1 MKSETLTDVE
11 LAEALKLAADR
22 ARMAAADEL
31 RKVTDTIA
39 GLGLE
44 ASARLAKL
52 AGDRA
57 LAALRRKI
65 SRLEDAAF
73 HYQTCS
79 VCRRE
84 GDDACNSGRW
94 FAGYLRGDHDEDGA
108 PTTPAAGQGPIMGK
122 VRNVTIHPD
131 GRLTADL
138 EMTDAG
144 GKFLE
149 KIRNADPALGSD
161 PKGGS

>member
-22 ARMAAADEL
+22 ARMAAAEEL

-57 LAALRRKI
+57 LAALRVRI

-73 HYQTCS
+73 HFQTCS
-79 VCRRE
+79 VCKRQGE
-84 GDDACNSGRW
+84 DACTSGQW
-94 FAGYLRGDHDEDGA
+94 FAGYLRGDHDEEGA
-108 PTTPAAGQGPIMGK
+108 PIADTTKGPLMGK

-144 GKFLE
+144 AEF
-149 KIRNADPALGSD
+149 IRQIRGADGIRS
-161 PKGGS
+161 